1 MALRPTDPDPTK
13 PNRRCKRIN
22 LLKSRTRLHRQENL
36 QMTAEDKVAV
46 EDEVGVENPGKT
58 RAIRR
63 AIDPPRPAHPPTNGR
78 LLAST
83 KS

>member
-1 MALRPTDPDPTK
+1 
-13 PNRRCKRIN
+13 
-22 LLKSRTRLHRQENL
+22 
-36 QMTAEDKVAV
+36 MTAEDKVAV
-46 EDEVGVENPGKT
+46 EDEVEVENPVRI

-63 AIDPPRPAHPPTNGR
+63 LIDPPRPAHPPTNGR

>member
-1 MALRPTDPDPTK
+1 
-13 PNRRCKRIN
+13 RCKRIH
-22 LLKSRTRLHRQENL
+22 LLKSRTLPRQQEDL

-46 EDEVGVENPGKT
+46 EDEVEVENPVRI

-63 AIDPPRPAHPPTNGR
+63 LIDPPRPAHPPTNGR